1 MLTELVKFL
10 STPSLERD
18 SISWGVLALIIASIF
33 VDVSKIPINPWKHI
47 IKGISGIF
55 NAEIITCQKDLEH
68 KVDSLGATFQAKHD
82 AISKTVEKIEADQLE
97 GQKRAVRR
105 RIISF
110 ADDCR
115 RDVSHSQQA
124 FITVLDDVNE
134 YERLCRLTGDS
145 NHVVDDNVSYI
156 DQLYRER
163 LEKNDFI

>member
-18 SISWGVLALIIASIF
+18 GISWGVLVLLIASIF
-33 VDVSKIPINPWKHI
+33 LDVSKIPVNPWKHV

-55 NAEIITCQKDLEH
+55 NAEIVTSQKDLVH
-68 KVDSLGATFQAKHD
+68 KVDNLGAAFQKKHD
-82 AISKTVEKIEADQLE
+82 ALASTVKQIEADQLE

-145 NHVVDDNVSYI
+145 NHVVDDHVS
-156 DQLYRER
+156 
-163 LEKNDFI
+163 